1 MLFTGATYHSA
12 LIKTKINNTHQNSD
26 NAQHHTS
33 HVVLQLPVRQ
43 RAVQA
48 VERIPRC
55 QLKCAKTQ
63 RKEKNQKSLSGFLS
77 LVPYHNNFISENF
90 TFWRDLDQDVIVS
103 IYPTE
108 ARLSWK
114 KCLLKKLIPWADS
127 TLDKQGWK
135 LQKCAGVNNANTHVA
150 MKALYRSYCGG
161 TAVIIIAVKRPRHYL
176 WHLQKRILIQ
186 PVLFFYNLNLFDLNI

>member
-1 MLFTGATYHSA
+1 MLFTGATHHSA

-77 LVPYHNNFISENF
+77 LVAYHNNVTSENF

-108 ARLSWK
+108 TRLSWK

-135 LQKCAGVNNANTHVA
+135 LQCGGVEVWIMLTHVA
-150 MKALYRSYCGG
+150 MKALYRHYCGG
-161 TAVIIIAVKRPRHYL
+161 TAVIIYAVKRPRHYL
-176 WHLQKRILIQ
+176 WHLQKRILIHFFF
-186 PVLFFYNLNLFDLNI
+186 VL